1 MSAGHTAEQLQE
13 LRRILLLTVYGNTLN
28 QLILQQR
35 SQRLNAR
42 KPLTL
47 PASLRRRR
55 SSSLGEQEKPERVLI
70 TGKVLPRLESLL
82 GENENDADQLD
93 EDVLNALKFE
103 RDMDALRTIFEVAM
117 NDPELAEK
125 NIEKD
130 LDFKEEE
137 GQDVQEEELA
147 SKVVTSQDYD
157 DMKIMDLQINEKE
170 SSFEDDVDLEEAD
183 KEVATLEADKDE
195 ATLEADK
202 DEATLETDKGL
213 EDLKQAIAALGGNKS
228 EESQAAQQLQE
239 SKDELKQL
247 REDLETEKRTTKDKL
262 QDLEERIAD
271 TKYKLRCVSRVN
283 DLEYSLVQRWE
294 EGRLAQGTI
303 WGENAER
310 AYLRDILDIK
320 QKLAREERVSA
331 ELRSFRQREILELHS
346 KIKEWQERYV
356 SEMRRVDREAEAW
369 ELRILEQKKL
379 LQKHKEIYE
388 ERMTYVR
395 EYRAQKA
402 EEQRLLD
409 LQIHRIECAVR
420 LQAWWRGTMVRRGL
434 GPFKKKPKR
443 GKRGKPK
450 K

>member
-1 MSAGHTAEQLQE
+1 MSQGHSAEQLLE
-13 LRRILLLTVYGNTLN
+13 LRRILLLTVYRNTLN
-28 QLILQQR
+28 QLVLQQR

-42 KPLTL
+42 KPLSL

-55 SSSLGEQEKPERVLI
+55 SSSMGEHERTERVLI

-82 GENENDADQLD
+82 GEQENEADLLD
-93 EDVLNALKFE
+93 EDVLDALKFE
-103 RDMDALRTIFEVAM
+103 RDMDALRAIFEVAM
-117 NDPELAEK
+117 NDPDLAEK
-125 NIEKD
+125 NYTQDQD
-130 LDFKEEE
+130 LETEGEKEEE
-137 GQDVQEEELA
+137 LEGEDPQ
-147 SKVVTSQDYD
+147 
-157 DMKIMDLQINEKE
+157 DMKIMCLQINEQLEDKKDAFKE
-170 SSFEDDVDLEEAD
+170 ENIESFD
-183 KEVATLEADKDE
+183 DKDI
-195 ATLEADK
+195 ANLEIKVA
-202 DEATLETDKGL
+202 ETPCFEDKGL
-213 EDLKQAIAALGGNKS
+213 ENIKQAIAALCGNKS

-239 SKDELKQL
+239 AKDELKKL
-247 REDLETEKRTTKDKL
+247 KEDLELEKRVTKDKL

-320 QKLAREERVSA
+320 QKLTREERVSA
-331 ELRSFRQREILELHS
+331 ELRSFRQREILELQAR
-346 KIKEWQERYV
+346 IKEWQERYV

-388 ERMTYVR
+388 ERMTYVQ
-395 EYRAQKA
+395 EYRAQKE

-409 LQIHRIECAVR
+409 LQMHRIECAVR

>member
-1 MSAGHTAEQLQE
+1 MSQGHSAEQLLE
-13 LRRILLLTVYGNTLN
+13 LRRILLLTVYRNTLN
-28 QLILQQR
+28 QLVLQQR

-42 KPLTL
+42 KPLSL

-55 SSSLGEQEKPERVLI
+55 SSSMGEQERPERVLI

-82 GENENDADQLD
+82 GEQENDADLLD
-93 EDVLNALKFE
+93 EDVLDALKFE
-103 RDMDALRTIFEVAM
+103 RDMDALRAIFEVAM
-117 NDPELAEK
+117 NDPDLAEK
-125 NIEKD
+125 NYTQHQDLETEGEKEKD
-130 LDFKEEE
+130 LED
-137 GQDVQEEELA
+137 
-147 SKVVTSQDYD
+147 SQDSA
-157 DMKIMDLQINEKE
+157 DMKIMCLQINEQLKL
-170 SSFEDDVDLEEAD
+170 FEDEQFED
-183 KEVATLEADKDE
+183 KKDAFKGETIESFDDKDM
-195 ATLEADK
+195 ASLEIKVA
-202 DEATLETDKGL
+202 ETPCHEDKGL
-213 EDLKQAIAALGGNKS
+213 ENIKQAIAALCGNKS

-239 SKDELKQL
+239 SKDELKKL
-247 REDLETEKRTTKDKL
+247 KEDLELEKRVTKDKL

-331 ELRSFRQREILELHS
+331 ELRSFRQREIVELQAR
-346 KIKEWQERYV
+346 IKEWQERYV

-388 ERMTYVR
+388 ERMTYVQ
-395 EYRAQKA
+395 EYRAQKE

-409 LQIHRIECAVR
+409 LQMHRIECAVR